1 MTGHIRARGKGA
13 WEIKY
18 DTGTDPVTGKRR
30 TRYATVKGRRREA
43 QRELVRLLHELDT
56 GKVVDPARTTVA
68 EHTRAW
74 LAGAGHLA
82 GKTRER
88 YQALAEQQ
96 IIPHLGG
103 IALQK
108 LRPQH
113 VEAWHTTLL
122 KRGGFDGAPLSARTV
137 GHCHRLLHV
146 VLAAALSRELVG
158 GNVAAVVHPPTV
170 TATEIRTL
178 TQDEIAGALARLAGH
193 RLLPIIATALG
204 AGLRRGEICG
214 LRWRDVDF
222 AAATL
227 RVERSVEETRNGLK
241 VKGPKTKHGRRTIS
255 LPGPTIAALQQH
267 RLDQIELR
275 LKIGVGGRPAPEDLL
290 FTLPDGSMWNP
301 DYLSRCWRR
310 TVAALGLPAVG
321 LHALRHSH
329 ASVLIAKK
337 TDVLTVSRRLGHG
350 DPAFTLRT
358 YGHLFGA
365 TDRAAADQ
373 LDDVLGGKPDDALG
387 GKH

>member
-18 DTGTDPVTGKRR
+18 DAGSDPVTGKRR
-30 TRYATVKGRRREA
+30 TRYATVKGGRRDA

-56 GKVVDPARTTVA
+56 GKAVDPAKTTVA

-74 LAGAGHLA
+74 LAGARHLA

-96 IIPHLGG
+96 IIPHLGA

-108 LRPQH
+108 LRPPH
-113 VEAWHTTLL
+113 LEAWHKTLL
-122 KRGGFDGAPLSARTV
+122 ESGGFDGAPLSARTV

-146 VLAAALSRELVG
+146 VLAAALRGELVG
-158 GNVAAVVHPPTV
+158 GNVAAIVHPPTV
-170 TATEIRTL
+170 KDTEIAPL
-178 TQDEIAGALARLAGH
+178 TQDEIAETLARLAGH
-193 RLLPIIATALG
+193 RLSPIIATALG
-204 AGLRRGEICG
+204 TGLRRGEICA

-222 AAATL
+222 AAAEL

-241 VKGPKTKHGRRTIS
+241 IKGPKTKHGRRTIS

-267 RLDQIELR
+267 RRDQTELR
-275 LKIGVGGRPAPEDLL
+275 LKIGIGGRPEPDDLL

-310 TVAALGLPAVG
+310 TCAALGLPAVG

-329 ASVLIAKK
+329 ASVLIAKH
-337 TDVLTVSRRLGHG
+337 TDPLTVSRRLGHA

-358 YGHLFGA
+358 YAHLFRA
-365 TDRAAADQ
+365 TDRTAADK